1 MAEIIKASWR
11 EGLGSFYKGIDAQKV
26 YEEIGSDSATPEEVL
41 AKAENENSELHKC
54 FTWDDDEASR
64 KWRLHEARRI
74 IQTLVIKV
82 EETEIQPK
90 KEFRLFQ
97 PTSTMNEY
105 KPVQFFQRN
114 QDEYEK
120 LLDRA
125 KNELAIFKR
134 RYQEIA
140 ELEEVI
146 KAIDSVI

>member
-1 MAEIIKASWR
+1 MEIVKASWR
-11 EGLGSFYKGIDAQKV
+11 DGLGSFYKNVDAQKV
-26 YEEIGSDSATPEEVL
+26 YEEIGHDGATPEEVL
-41 AKAENENSELHKC
+41 LKAEDVTSELHKC

-64 KWRLHEARRI
+64 KWRLHEVRRV
-74 IQTLVIKV
+74 IQTLVIRV
-82 EETEIQPK
+82 EETEVQPK

-97 PTSTMNEY
+97 PSSTMNEY

-114 QDEYEK
+114 QDEYSK
-120 LLDRA
+120 LLERA
-125 KNELAIFKR
+125 KNELSIFKK